1 MSRIKFGLV
10 IPQGWRWLSKHGDS
24 SVEQYEFSKR
34 IARLADTL
42 HYHSAYVY
50 DHFMGSIYFKK

>member
-42 HYHSAYVY
+42 HYDSAYVY
-50 DHFMGSIYFKK
+50 DHL